1 MFNGAIN
8 AGGEYSM
15 SSPFPGMDPY
25 LEDRHIWPGFHHSLA
40 EEIKTQLNQQIGP
53 KYYADVEVRTVMH
66 EVGIASQRVIYRD
79 TAVFEQQSKPPAQ
92 PVEMSGT
99 ATATPIAPAPV
110 QRPAT
115 LPSQTRLRAV
125 RIYVTE
131 TAELVTTIEI
141 LSPFN
146 KQPGDGLEEYRRKR
160 RAILQSPVHLVELDL
175 LRAGQRPGA
184 EVAYPPLDA
193 EYILLVN
200 RATVDETR
208 LSDIW
213 PVTLDQPLPVLPIPL
228 LRPDPDVPL
237 DLNGIIAI
245 VYAKSGYSW
254 RIDYTQP
261 VPPPELRPETAEW
274 LAQINS

>member
-1 MFNGAIN
+1 
-8 AGGEYSM
+8 M

-40 EEIKTQLNQQIGP
+40 EEIKTQLNRQIGP
-53 KYYADVEVRTVMH
+53 KYYADVEVRTVMQ
-66 EVGIASQRVIYRD
+66 EVGIASQRVMYPD
-79 TAVFEQQSKPPAQ
+79 TAVFELQPPTAN
-92 PVEMSGT
+92 PSEPAGT
-99 ATATPIAPAPV
+99 ATAVTITPAPV
-110 QRPAT
+110 QRPAS
-115 LPSQTRLRAV
+115 LPTQTKLRAV

-146 KQPGDGLEEYRRKR
+146 KQPGDGQEEYRRKR

-213 PVTLDQPLPVLPIPL
+213 PVTLDEPLPILPVPL
-228 LRPDPDVPL
+228 FPPDPDVPL
-237 DLNGIIAI
+237 ELNAI
-245 VYAKSGYSW
+245 MATVYTKSGYSW

-261 VPPPELRPETAEW
+261 VPPPELRPEIAAW
-274 LAQINS
+274 LAQTKS